1 MNYENGRDMKNQ
13 DREESK
19 HKNTNIIKIGMDIV
33 ECAVHNMHHSNVL
46 QISM

>member
-19 HKNTNIIKIGMDIV
+19 HKNTNIKTIGMNIV
-33 ECAVHNMHHSNVL
+33 ECAVHNMLHSNLL